1 MNDALLEVAA
11 LEASLGVKGKDGG
24 PFGAVITDKKGNIIC
39 KAHNMVL
46 GTQDITAH
54 AEMMAIREACR
65 ILDTHD
71 LSDYVLYTSCEPCPM
86 CLGAAI
92 MAHIGKIYY
101 GSTREDARE
110 RGFADDACYRYFQG
124 DTSII
129 ELEELSKASC
139 REVLE
144 NYDGEVY

>member
-24 PFGAVITDKKGNIIC
+24 PFGAVITDKNGNIIC

-46 GTQDITAH
+46 STQDVTAH
-54 AEMMAIREACR
+54 AEIMAIREACR

-71 LSDYVLYTSCEPCPM
+71 LSDYVLYSSCEPCPM
-86 CLGAAI
+86 CIGAMI
-92 MAHIGKIYY
+92 MAHIGKVYY
-101 GSTREDARE
+101 GATREDAKE
-110 RGFADDACYRYFQG
+110 RGFKDDSAYRYFQG
-124 DTSII
+124 ETSI
-129 ELEELSKASC
+129 LETEEVSKASC